1 MSGLLLRGAGHCA
14 PARVV
19 TNDDLAARM
28 DTSDAWVVSRTGI
41 RRRHVCDGETQTQLA
56 IEAARLA
63 LSRSGVCAEDIGVC
77 IVATMTPESLMP
89 STACALQR
97 ALGLSGDTVCFD
109 MNAACTGLCTRCTR
123 RIACSQRRPVRWRWS
138 SARTR

>member
-28 DTSDAWVVSRTGI
+28 DTSDAWIVSRTGI

-56 IEAARLA
+56 IEAARMA
-63 LSRSGVCAEDIGVC
+63 LSRSGVRAEV
-77 IVATMTPESLMP
+77 S
-89 STACALQR
+89 STR
-97 ALGLSGDTVCFD
+97 WYFALGSTSFACCSDWSGLRSPRATLRWRRMSMGQV
-109 MNAACTGLCTRCTR
+109 TCTRV
-123 RIACSQRRPVRWRWS
+123 SG
-138 SARTR
+138 